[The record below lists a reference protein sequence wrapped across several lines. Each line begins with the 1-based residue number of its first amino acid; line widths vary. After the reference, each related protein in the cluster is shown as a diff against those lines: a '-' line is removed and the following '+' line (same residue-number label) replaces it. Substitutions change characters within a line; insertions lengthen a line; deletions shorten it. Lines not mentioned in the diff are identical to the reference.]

1 MGRPKGSRNMRKA
14 IPVAVLTEAI
24 SQLTIQVAKGD
35 PQAIALTIKHCIPAP
50 MAEPVAGGVQERAI
64 EARIYELTQMQAEI
78 AELRKQLEA
87 RNV

>member
-1 MGRPKGSRNMRKA
+1 MGRPIGSRNMRKQ
-14 IPVAVLTEAI
+14 IPVAILTEAI
-24 SQLTIQVAKGD
+24 SQLAIQVAKGD

-64 EARIYELTQMQAEI
+64 EARIYELTQIQNDI

-87 RNV
+87 RNE